1 MVAENRSQIGLL
13 FGILILVFV
22 LAIARGEAGA
32 QSAAGRVVIAV
43 IFGVLIAV
51 LARGWI
57 IMVRKP
63 ARLEV
68 SQNAVTYV
76 RRNGQAAAL
85 SRQQGDEL
93 RFVKR
98 RAGAMGRTSTLG
110 LSIVGTDTVLAIPGF
125 FSRREVRQACRSRGW
140 RVDN

>member
-1 MVAENRSQIGLL
+1 ML
-13 FGILILVFV
+13 FGALILVFV

-68 SQNAVTYV
+68 SQNAV
-76 RRNGQAAAL
+76 
-85 SRQQGDEL
+85 
-93 RFVKR
+93 
-98 RAGAMGRTSTLG
+98 
-110 LSIVGTDTVLAIPGF
+110 
-125 FSRREVRQACRSRGW
+125 RQACRSRGW
-140 RVDN
+140 RVAD